1 MPQLKVVLW
10 QLESD
15 ACEGNDVVW
24 WIQKKI
30 RMEKI
35 MGGEERD
42 NIVCCS

>member
-1 MPQLKVVLW
+1 MLQLKVVLW

-24 WIQKKI
+24 WRQKKK
-30 RMEKI
+30 MEKI
-35 MGGEERD
+35 MVGEERD